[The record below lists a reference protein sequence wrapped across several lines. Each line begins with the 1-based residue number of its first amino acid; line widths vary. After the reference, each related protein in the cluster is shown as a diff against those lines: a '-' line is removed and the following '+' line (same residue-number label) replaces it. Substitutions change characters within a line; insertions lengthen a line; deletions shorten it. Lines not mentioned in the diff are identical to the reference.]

1 MHYEQYVVAVT
12 DTNGKSFREFESEK
26 TYNGRKSKVF
36 LPFDSEYKLL
46 IKNNSD
52 RRIKL
57 SIDIDGTTVSG
68 RGLIMSAY
76 ETDSIERFVDVA
88 RKFKFVRKNDERVSD
103 PTSVDNGFLRIRIE
117 KEVAPTNV
125 FNFVEPQV
133 KTSGGIFPR
142 DMDTSTWI
150 GTNMNGCITT
160 TTTACNYSSGP
171 ISHTHKC
178 SFAGSRGRGRGI
190 APRRASS
197 EAKVKS
203 LLNEQSGATVEGNAS
218 SQIFTTTIWNGTDG
232 PICEFI
238 FRLLGQQGVS
248 DQERLEYEKYL
259 ELKKKFGG

>member
-1 MHYEQYVVAVT
+1 MMHYEQYVVAVT

-52 RRIKL
+52 RRLKL

-88 RKFKFVRKNDERVSD
+88 RKFKFVRKNDDRVSD
-103 PTSVDNGFLRIRIE
+103 PTSADNGFLRIRIE
-117 KEVAPTNV
+117 KEVAPVNV
-125 FNFVEPQV
+125 FNFIEPEV

-142 DMDTSTWI
+142 DMDTNTWI
-150 GTNMNGCITT
+150 GTNSSI

-171 ISHTHKC
+171 ISYTKSC
-178 SFAGSRGRGRGI
+178 SFAGSRGI

-218 SQIFTTTIWNGTDG
+218 SQVFTTAIWNGTEG
-232 PICEFI
+232 QACEFI

>member
-117 KEVAPTNV
+117 KEVAQDNV
-125 FNFVEPQV
+125 FKFIEPEV

-150 GTNMNGCITT
+150 GTNMNASITT
-160 TTTACNYSSGP
+160 SKACEYSSGP
-171 ISHTHKC
+171 ISYTKSC
-178 SFAGSRGRGRGI
+178 SFAGPRSIIPRGASRG
-190 APRRASS
+190 
-197 EAKVKS
+197 AKVKS

>member
-68 RGLIMSAY
+68 RGLIMNAY

-103 PTSVDNGFLRIRIE
+103 PTSTDNGFLKIKIE
-117 KEVAPTNV
+117 KELAPNNV
-125 FNFVEPQV
+125 FNFVEPEV
-133 KTSGGIFPR
+133 KTSGGIFPKDR
-142 DMDTSTWI
+142 ETSTWI
-150 GTNMNGCITT
+150 GTNMNSSITT
-160 TTTACNYSSGP
+160 TVCNYSSGP

-178 SFAGSRGRGRGI
+178 SFAGGRSIMG
-190 APRRASS
+190 PRRASS
-197 EAKVKS
+197 GEKIKS
-203 LLNEQSGATVEGNAS
+203 LLNEQSGATVEGNTS
-218 SQIFTTTIWNGTDG
+218 SQVFTTTVWNGTEG
-232 PICEFI
+232 PACEFI
-238 FRLLGQQGVS
+238 FKLLGQQGVS

-259 ELKKKFGG
+259 ELKKRFEG